1 MNRAARPLAWH
12 LRLAPTLHCCCP
24 ASLTKPLTTRP
35 PTSLQVGVISE
46 PETLQVEITP
56 ADKFLVL
63 ASDGVWEFITNE
75 EAVAIVGACETVEE
89 ACRQLVEEAHN
100 RWLLEEEGVVD
111 DITAVVVQLIHG

>member
-1 MNRAARPLAWH
+1 M
-12 LRLAPTLHCCCP
+12 
-24 ASLTKPLTTRP
+24 
-35 PTSLQVGVISE
+35 GVSSE
-46 PETLQVEITP
+46 PDTLQLELTP

-63 ASDGVWEFITNE
+63 GSDGIWEFITNA

-100 RWLLEEEGVVD
+100 RWLVEEEGVVD

>member
-1 MNRAARPLAWH
+1 
-12 LRLAPTLHCCCP
+12 
-24 ASLTKPLTTRP
+24 
-35 PTSLQVGVISE
+35 VGVSSE
-46 PETLQVEITP
+46 PDTLQLELTP

-63 ASDGVWEFITNE
+63 GSDGIWEFITNA

-100 RWLLEEEGVVD
+100 RWLVEEEGVVD